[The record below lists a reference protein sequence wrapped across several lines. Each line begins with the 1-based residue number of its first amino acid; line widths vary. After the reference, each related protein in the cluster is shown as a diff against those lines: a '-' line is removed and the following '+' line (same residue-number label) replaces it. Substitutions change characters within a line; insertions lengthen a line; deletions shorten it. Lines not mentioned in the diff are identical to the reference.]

1 MGIIV
6 LHHRLFCGL
15 NDLLFAKDLETAP
28 GTYINNKKLNNRHLE
43 TLSLACMWMD
53 GWMGDG
59 GTGGQSGS
67 KLWTI
72 FPYVSS
78 VTGIPLCHATRY
90 QIPLMFC

>member
-53 GWMGDG
+53 GW
-59 GTGGQSGS
+59 
-67 KLWTI
+67 
-72 FPYVSS
+72 
-78 VTGIPLCHATRY
+78 VTEEQVDRVEASCGPFF
-90 QIPLMFC
+90 LMFHQ